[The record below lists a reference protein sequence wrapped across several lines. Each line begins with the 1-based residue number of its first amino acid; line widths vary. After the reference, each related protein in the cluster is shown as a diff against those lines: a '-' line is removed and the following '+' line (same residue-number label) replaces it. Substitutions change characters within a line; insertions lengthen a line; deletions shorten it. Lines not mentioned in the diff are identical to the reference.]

1 MNARFAVDPLSM
13 DLVLSFPATQDW
25 EKKKKS
31 HDRDSS
37 IGVVKA
43 G

>member
-25 EKKKKS
+25 EKKKS

>member
-25 EKKKKS
+25 EKKKN
-31 HDRDSS
+31 HM
-37 IGVVKA
+37 IGIVA
-43 G
+43 